1 MRSSNRSW
9 ALSLSLAV
17 IALVAACG
25 SDDKLND
32 APTPTP
38 SEPLSVAMPTSTIPA
53 SPWKSSQP
61 MVFSWPPEIVTNSNG
76 ITTFDIWVNTGGL
89 GISGGEVTLNYSG
102 SGCMV
107 QAFATGTLLGKD
119 PLVGHKTINNNAG
132 HAVLALARIGATQ
145 LPTNSD
151 TFASVTMNCLPYATI
166 PILSLGLSA
175 MMADVRF
182 EKVPLVGNFSG

>member
-1 MRSSNRSW
+1 MRRSNRSW
-9 ALSLSLAV
+9 ALSLVLAT
-17 IALVAACG
+17 IALIVACG
-25 SDDKLND
+25 NDDELNN
-32 APTPTP
+32 APTPT
-38 SEPLSVAMPTSTIPA
+38 SAQPLSVAMPTSTIPA

-61 MVFSWPPEIVTNSNG
+61 MVFSWPPEIVTDTNG

-119 PLVGHKTINNNAG
+119 PLVGHQTINNNAG

-145 LPTNSD
+145 LPTNSG
-151 TFASVTMNCLPYATI
+151 TFASVTMNCLPDATI

-175 MMADVRF
+175 MMANDRF
-182 EKVPLVGNFSG
+182 EKVPLVGSFAG